1 MLTIGIPTYNRS
13 AFLRAALASA
23 LQQTSQ
29 EVKIVVLDNA
39 STDDTEK
46 MVREHGHRVR
56 YERNE
61 KNIGMTANFNRLL
74 EYCDTEYFCWL
85 QDDDALHHAFAER
98 ALSTLRSDSS
108 VKVYSAYAL
117 MSHGMLSHYKPQIYG
132 PPFPVDFLGSTGIR
146 IYDGRLLAP
155 FSLFMS
161 VTFPP
166 VAAFRTEDLRAYL
179 KNPTGMTTLFAER
192 SWALHAAAVGSIA
205 VDPFIGAIV
214 RVHPGQGQ
222 NDLMHRETKEWNIF
236 AKDVD
241 QLVATWDV
249 DWLPAFSQALLQTE
263 MAYRTTWL
271 RMSESWAQ
279 EIKIC
284 RQVAQALRDSL
295 PKDAVQQGGGKW
307 RGLLR
312 DLVPPV
318 LWKGAGRVIQK
329 WLMRRERS

>member
-23 LQQTSQ
+23 LQQTSK

-46 MVREHGHRVR
+46 MVREYGPRVR
-56 YERNE
+56 YERNTS
-61 KNIGMTANFNRLL
+61 NIGLNANFNRLV
-74 EYCDTEYFCWL
+74 EYCDTEYFSWL
-85 QDDDALHHAFAER
+85 QDDDCLHPAFAER
-98 ALSTLRSDSS
+98 ALGALRSDSS

-117 MSHGMLSHYKPQIYG
+117 VSHGMLSHYKPQVYG
-132 PPFPVDFLGSTGIR
+132 PPFPVDFLGSSGVR

-179 KNPTGMTTLFAER
+179 RNPTGMTTLFAER
-192 SWALHAAAVGSIA
+192 SWALHAVSSGSIA
-205 VDPFIGAIV
+205 VDPFIGAII

-222 NDLMHRETKEWNIF
+222 NDLMRRETKEWNTF

-241 QLVATWDV
+241 QLVATWDLN
-249 DWLPAFSQALLQTE
+249 WLPAFSQALLQTE
-263 MAYRTTWL
+263 TAYRTTWL
-271 RMSESWAQ
+271 QMSEGWPQ
-279 EIKIC
+279 EIKMC
-284 RQVAQALRDSL
+284 RLVAQALRDSL
-295 PKDAVQQGGGKW
+295 PKGTAQQQEGKW
-307 RGLLR
+307 KVFLR

-318 LWKGAGRVIQK
+318 LWKGLGWGKQK
-329 WLMRRERS
+329 WLMRCE